1 MREDITA
8 PPLPARATAYGWYV
22 LGLLTLV
29 YVLNFL
35 DRTLIY
41 LLFQPI
47 KKELLLS
54 DTQLALLGATAFAIF
69 YTALGM
75 PFGRLADK
83 VSRTKLIAGGLVV
96 WSLFSGLTG
105 FCHSFWTL
113 FACRLMVGV
122 GEATLGPAALSLISD
137 YFPPERRA
145 TVQSV
150 YSSGIAVGAGLAFFL
165 GGWLS
170 QSVGWRW
177 TFYLMSFPGL
187 VVAALVWFL
196 KEKPRGTMETAATNF
211 TGSNWRIMFSS
222 KPLRYLYL
230 GYALCGLA
238 ANSLSIWG
246 ATFFARNYGVSLLE
260 IGKWAGLASLLVGV
274 PGTLLGGYLADKL
287 RLFGRGGRMGFGA
300 LLALVAAPLWVIMLF
315 SQSWAALLPVYFV
328 LLAVSLAWVAP
339 AAADVHE
346 LAGANL
352 RGLGIGIFF
361 FSVNL
366 AAYGIGA
373 PLIGKL
379 NDKLGATAQPSQMRY
394 ALLVCPLAC
403 VLSALVLWRGRQAL
417 LQEKAEAR
425 A

>member
-1 MREDITA
+1 MREDIIA
-8 PPLPARATAYGWYV
+8 PPLPTRTTAYGWYV

-47 KKELLLS
+47 KKELLLT

-196 KEKPRGTMETAATNF
+196 REKPRGTMETAATNF
-211 TGSNWRIMFSS
+211 TSSNWRVMFSS

-287 RLFGRGGRMGFGA
+287 RRFGRGGRMGFGA

-315 SQSWAALLPVYFV
+315 SQSWAMLLPVYFV

-379 NDKLGATAQPSQMRY
+379 NDKLGATAHPSQMRY

-403 VLSALVLWRGRQAL
+403 VLSALVLWRGRRAL

-425 A
+425 V

>member
-1 MREDITA
+1 MREDIIA
-8 PPLPARATAYGWYV
+8 PPLPTRATAYGWYV

-47 KKELLLS
+47 KKELLLT

-83 VSRTKLIAGGLVV
+83 VSRTKLIASGLVV

-105 FCHSFWTL
+105 FCRSFWTL

-196 KEKPRGTMETAATNF
+196 REKPRGTMETAAANF
-211 TGSNWRIMFSS
+211 TGSDWRVMFSS

-238 ANSLSIWG
+238 ANSLSIG
-246 ATFFARNYGVSLLE
+246 A
-260 IGKWAGLASLLVGV
+260 
-274 PGTLLGGYLADKL
+274 
-287 RLFGRGGRMGFGA
+287 
-300 LLALVAAPLWVIMLF
+300 
-315 SQSWAALLPVYFV
+315 
-328 LLAVSLAWVAP
+328 
-339 AAADVHE
+339 
-346 LAGANL
+346 
-352 RGLGIGIFF
+352 
-361 FSVNL
+361 
-366 AAYGIGA
+366 
-373 PLIGKL
+373 
-379 NDKLGATAQPSQMRY
+379 
-394 ALLVCPLAC
+394 
-403 VLSALVLWRGRQAL
+403 
-417 LQEKAEAR
+417 
-425 A
+425 